1 MPRDELVYL
10 EDIVDCCRKIER
22 YIGGLTYEQFCVD
35 EKTIDSVSRN
45 LEIMGEAAKYVAAGT
60 RDRMPTVEWTR
71 MIGLRDV
78 LIHNYP
84 GVDLEVVWDIIIN
97 RVPALN
103 STLENYLRTR

>member
-22 YIGGLTYEQFCVD
+22 YTAGLSFDDFRED
-35 EKTIDSVSRN
+35 EKTIDSVNRN
-45 LEIMGEAAKYVAAGT
+45 LEIIGEASKYVTAGT
-60 RDRMPTVEWTR
+60 RQRMPTLEWSR

-84 GVDLEVVWDIIIN
+84 GVDLEVVWDVIKK
-97 RVPALN
+97 RLPLLK
-103 STLENYLRTR
+103 STLEQFLRSR